1 MTTSEMP
8 TSQEPTTV
16 DKLRGLP
23 WSIAGDTANTVFAQ
37 WIFFGSVFILFLDK
51 LGLNKTQIGSLLSFI
66 PFAGLV
72 ALFIAPAA
80 ARFGTKR
87 TFVTFFGIR
96 KVITAGLLLTPWVT
110 SVYGPTVAMIFVAVI
125 TAGFALTKAVA
136 DTAAYPWVQEYI
148 PDSVRGKYYATSNL
162 FTTLAAFAAVTI
174 AGVVIERIAGL
185 CTHLPAAAACLTM
198 APDDRVWYHR
208 LRGAWSGLRS
218 RLTNGAYLDQAPLFR
233 RDEALAVGG
242 FHACGA
248 YDSADLGWRL
258 RAHGRFV
265 VVSEPV
271 IMSCREYH
279 QRGFL
284 GATLRHQRLRWRQF
298 RRAAPAEN
306 FGRS

>member
-8 TSQEPTTV
+8 ASQEPTTV

-23 WSIAGDTANTVFAQ
+23 WSIAGDTANTIFAQ

-185 CTHLPAAAACLTM
+185 TGFMLLIGAGVLVGFFSVYAYS
-198 APDDRVWYHR
+198 RVPGGAGQPPQDIG
-208 LRGAWSGLRS
+208 RGARPQLSALHRRCQLDRGRLCAVALLFAAFYARTSGAERQPGRALNHWQSGWWAAGGLSVGLDVGPLR
-218 RLTNGAYLDQAPLFR
+218 Q
-233 RDEALAVGG
+233 
-242 FHACGA
+242 
-248 YDSADLGWRL
+248 
-258 RAHGRFV
+258 
-265 VVSEPV
+265 
-271 IMSCREYH
+271 
-279 QRGFL
+279 
-284 GATLRHQRLRWRQF
+284 
-298 RRAAPAEN
+298 
-306 FGRS
+306 